1 MQSKNTC
8 AYTLPP
14 SATYN
19 IIPTAGQHTQLQRNY
34 GVYKDAMRKVNS
46 RSLPIN
52 LNITNDNGTNDQ
64 AVNFE
69 QTFLIPQTT
78 CTAINTTGLP
88 RPWSLIEKSFEA
100 NKPSDHLDFL
110 IKGGLG
116 PLVLNLG
123 PLR

>member
-8 AYTLPP
+8 TYTLPP
-14 SATYN
+14 SATYKV
-19 IIPTAGQHTQLQRNY
+19 IPTAGQHTQLQRNY
-34 GVYKDAMRKVNS
+34 GVYKDAMRKLDS

-52 LNITNDNGTNDQ
+52 LNITNDTGTNDQ

-69 QTFLIPQTT
+69 QTFLLAQTT
-78 CTAINTTGLP
+78 CTTINTTGLP

-100 NKPSDHLDFL
+100 NKPDDHLDFL

>member
-8 AYTLPP
+8 AYTVPP
-14 SATYN
+14 SATYKV
-19 IIPTAGQHTQLQRNY
+19 IPTAGQHTVLKRNY
-34 GVYKDAMRKVNS
+34 SVYRDAMRNVDS
-46 RSLPIN
+46 RGLPVN
-52 LNITNDNGTNDQ
+52 LNITNDTGTNNQ

-69 QTFLIPQTT
+69 QTFLIPNAT
-78 CTAINTTGLP
+78 CTTINTTGLP
-88 RPWSLIEKSFEA
+88 RPWSLIEKSFEQS
-100 NKPSDHLDFL
+100 KPSDHLDFL